1 MSVYDLKIYISYFVL
16 FTFNGFFAQFSSI
29 IQGTGPA
36 LGVGRPIVLY
46 KTCSVLLYVLEQPR
60 VYNSSAGSFRRDA
73 LFGEIDPIG
82 LRPALHPNNSKHRI
96 QNNRETLLHQKR

>member
-1 MSVYDLKIYISYFVL
+1 MFNATFKNISVISWWV
-16 FTFNGFFAQFSSI
+16 
-29 IQGTGPA
+29 
-36 LGVGRPIVLY
+36 IVLCNS
-46 KTCSVLLYVLEQPR
+46 CSVLLCVLEQPR

-96 QNNRETLLHQKR
+96 KNNRETLLHQKKIKGMTRRKQ